1 MKLFGIRILRHL
13 FDELPGDRLLWPGE
27 HVEHRAFFD
36 DAAVFHHRYAVADF
50 AHHVHLVGDQHDG
63 QFQLAV
69 DVQQQ
74 VENGV
79 GGLRI
84 ERRGGLV
91 AQQHARVIGQRAG
104 DADALFLAAAELR
117 RVGVFAPLQ
126 ADQRDQFRHA
136 RRNLRLGHAG
146 DLHGKAMFW
155 LTVRDHSRLKC

>member
-1 MKLFGIRILRHL
+1 M

-117 RVGVFAPLQ
+117 RVGVFAP
-126 ADQRDQFRHA
+126 
-136 RRNLRLGHAG
+136 RRPTSAISSATRGAICALGTPAICMEKRCFG
-146 DLHGKAMFW
+146 
-155 LTVRDHSRLKC
+155 